1 MVKQNKPKKIQIKR
15 NTVMHKYPYLTQ
27 GCPVEC
33 NNAHCP
39 ILQRAPQD
47 IFNTMFWLPTFCRD
61 VSKMQLCTRQS
72 KHSCR
77 SRRICRHLLA
87 ECMQQAE
94 AKYQWDTPLHL
105 CSRCFL
111 VFIMT
116 KSQNLK
122 KNNTIGT
129 HQKRDSFSQPKHVL
143 EGPIEIKLIL
153 QFNTFCLVV

>member
-1 MVKQNKPKKIQIKR
+1 M

-33 NNAHCP
+33 NSAQCYKKLHKTF
-39 ILQRAPQD
+39 
-47 IFNTMFWLPTFCRD
+47 FNTTFWLPTFCRV

-77 SRRICRHLLA
+77 SRRICRRLLA

-105 CSRCFL
+105 CSHCFL
-111 VFIMT
+111 AFIIT
-116 KSQNLK
+116 GVTQYLK
-122 KNNTIGT
+122 KINNIGT
-129 HQKRDSFSQPKHVL
+129 HQKRDSQMF
-143 EGPIEIKLIL
+143 
-153 QFNTFCLVV
+153 